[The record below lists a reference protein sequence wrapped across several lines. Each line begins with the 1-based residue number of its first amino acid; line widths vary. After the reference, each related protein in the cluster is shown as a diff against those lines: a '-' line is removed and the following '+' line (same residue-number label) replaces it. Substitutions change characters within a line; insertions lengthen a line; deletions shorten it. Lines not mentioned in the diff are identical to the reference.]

1 MSNIVPFVFEEVNV
15 RTQVKEDGSIWFVAK
30 DICEI
35 LGLDNVSQSVSKL
48 RDKDKSSVNANIIS
62 NDIGHGGK
70 DPLIISEFGL
80 YELVLGSRKE
90 NAQKFKYW
98 ICDEVIPSIRKTGS
112 YGKKDISTMDM
123 LEAMFRQYR
132 EQEAKR
138 MELERKV
145 KAIESKQEVFLK
157 ATEYFSILAY
167 AKNVG
172 VTVSLEQAKQL
183 GRKAAALCRKHGLA
197 TDKVRDPRFGHIGAY
212 PEKILDELFAAEF
225 STEEV
230 ESV

>member
-1 MSNIVPFVFEEVNV
+1 MGNVVQFVFEEVNV

-30 DICEI
+30 DVCDV
-35 LGLDNVSQSVSKL
+35 LGLGNPSQAISRL
-48 RDKDKSSVNANIIS
+48 REKDKDSLIS
-62 NDIGHGGK
+62 NDVVGRTKEMTIV
-70 DPLIISEFGL
+70 SEFGL

-123 LEAMFRQYR
+123 LEAMFKQYR
-132 EQEAKR
+132 EQETRR

-167 AKNVG
+167 AKIIG
-172 VTVSLEQAKQL
+172 VTISLEQSKQL
-183 GRKAAALCRKHGLA
+183 GRKAAALCRKHCLA

-212 PEKILDELFAAEF
+212 PEKVLDEIFAEEF
-225 STEEV
+225 ATEEV
-230 ESV
+230 ENV